1 MPKITFIIITIFLLC
16 LPLHAQSYEG
26 FVGRGTVWVDLT
38 TSKTDSSVTGSYFYK
53 KSGAEIK
60 LAGTKAG
67 DTIYLVETVD
77 GQKITGYFNCTD
89 FGDSITGMWGKD
101 KDNYSIKVRLYKTSP
116 AYKEYAK
123 DPKADELFLAD
134 STTLGNELD
143 DFAGEGYN
151 TKGKRPGFEIVFDKK
166 NILSVKFSWSYMS
179 AYPTEGINY
188 HTFNLATKKE
198 IALWS
203 EIDESLKSDFNKYL
217 CQRIQPELTNG
228 RKSYA
233 DSEWVNAFGPGDED
247 SVKEVSVDKYFVVTD
262 VSKWS
267 TYYIDD
273 KYLHFIIH
281 GYFDFPHAIEVMD
294 LSFDVPIPFADLDKY
309 LNTESILKRLT
320 SNK

>member
-1 MPKITFIIITIFLLC
+1 MPKITFIIITIFLC
-16 LPLHAQSYEG
+16 IPLHAQSFEG

-38 TSKTDSSVTGSYFYK
+38 TSNIDSSVTGTYFYK

-67 DTIYLVETVD
+67 NTIYLVETVD

-89 FGDSITGMWGKD
+89 FGDSITGMWGKE
-101 KDNYSIKVRLYKTSP
+101 KGNYSIKVRLYKANP

-123 DPKADELFLAD
+123 DPKADELFLSD

-143 DFAGEGYN
+143 DYSGEGYD
-151 TKGKRPGFEIVFDKK
+151 TKGKRPELEIVFDRKG
-166 NILSVKFSWSYMS
+166 ILSNKFSWSYMS

-188 HTFNLATKKE
+188 HTFNLVTKKE
-198 IALWS
+198 IVLWN
-203 EIDESLKSDFNKYL
+203 EIDESQKSDFNKYI
-217 CQRIQPELTNG
+217 CIRIQPGLTNG
-228 RKSYA
+228 RKNYA

-247 SVKEVSVDKYFVVTD
+247 DSKEASIDKYFVAAD

-281 GYFDFPHAIEVMD
+281 GYFEFPHAIEAMD
-294 LSFDVPIPFADLDKY
+294 LSFDVPILFTDLDKY
-309 LNTESILKRLT
+309 LKTESILKRLT